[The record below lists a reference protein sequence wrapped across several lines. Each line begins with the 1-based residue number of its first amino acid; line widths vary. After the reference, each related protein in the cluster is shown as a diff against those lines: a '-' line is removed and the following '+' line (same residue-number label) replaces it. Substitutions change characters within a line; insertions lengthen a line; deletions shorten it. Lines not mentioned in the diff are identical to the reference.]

1 MATEGPLTCD
11 GSQHTAAA
19 DLSAAQFYAVKISG
33 SRQVN
38 LASSGGENIYGI
50 LQNKPA
56 SGAAANVGIV
66 GVSKAIAGAVVTAGN
81 YLMTDTAG
89 RLIVATGTNARVAQ
103 AIEGASATGVVF
115 TVAIVP
121 GPLGRTAT

>member
-1 MATEGPLTCD
+1 MATESPLISD

-19 DLSAAQFYAVKISG
+19 DLSTAQFYAVKITA

-38 LASSGGENIYGI
+38 LASSGGENIYGV

-66 GVSKAIAGAVVTAGN
+66 GISKAIAGAVVTAGN
-81 YLMTDTAG
+81 FLMTDTSG
-89 RLIVATGTNARVAQ
+89 RFIPATGTNARVAQ
-103 AIEGASATGVVF
+103 AIEGASATGVIF

-121 GPLGRTAT
+121 APLGRTAT